1 MIKNATQLKAK
12 IKNFAKEKNMD
23 SRTVLQEY
31 VLERFIDRISKSKY
45 KNDFILKG
53 GMLISSMVGVDLRST
68 LDIDT
73 TIKGFEFTLDKLNE
87 VLNEIIETDI
97 GDMFNFKILMNKK
110 IMEET
115 EYHGYRVTLEAN
127 FDTISQKFKIDI
139 STGDIIT
146 PNEVKYNIKQMLS
159 DDKIEILAYNIET
172 ILSEKIHSIIQK
184 GEDNTRARD
193 YYDIY
198 ILEKTK
204 KEKINNNILKEAI
217 INKFEERKNSNLVSN
232 IYLKVLNLEKNIKLK
247 ELWNEYR
254 NKFTYAKDI
263 EFEDTIKSLKNIVN
277 VFNIQNQSKKF
288 IKVTKKENLK
298 EQEQESDD
306 ELEL

>member
-110 IMEET
+110 IMEDT

-204 KEKINNNILKEAI
+204 KEEINNNILKEAI

-232 IYLKVLNLEKNIKLK
+232 IYLKVLDLEKNIKLK

-254 NKFTYAKDI
+254 SKFTYAKDI
-263 EFEDTIKSLKNIVN
+263 EFEDTIKSLKNIVS

-298 EQEQESDD
+298 QQEQESDD

>member
-159 DDKIEILAYNIET
+159 NDKIEILAYNIET

-204 KEKINNNILKEAI
+204 KEEINNNILKEAI
-217 INKFEERKNSNLVSN
+217 INKFEER
-232 IYLKVLNLEKNIKLK
+232 Y
-247 ELWNEYR
+247 
-254 NKFTYAKDI
+254 
-263 EFEDTIKSLKNIVN
+263 
-277 VFNIQNQSKKF
+277 
-288 IKVTKKENLK
+288 
-298 EQEQESDD
+298 
-306 ELEL
+306 

>member
-1 MIKNATQLKAK
+1 
-12 IKNFAKEKNMD
+12 MD

-31 VLERFIDRISKSKY
+31 VLERFINRISKSKY

-87 VLNEIIETDI
+87 VLKEIIETDI

-115 EYHGYRVTLEAN
+115 EYHGYRITLEAN

-204 KEKINNNILKEAI
+204 KEEINNNILKEAI

-263 EFEDTIKSLKNIVN
+263 EFEDTIKSLKNIVS

>member
-68 LDIDT
+68 LDIDA

-115 EYHGYRVTLEAN
+115 EYHGYRVTLEAD

-204 KEKINNNILKEAI
+204 KEEINNNILKEAI

-232 IYLKVLNLEKNIKLK
+232 IYLKVLDLEKNIKLK

-263 EFEDTIKSLKNIVN
+263 KFEDTIKSLKNIVSVLN
-277 VFNIQNQSKKF
+277 TQNQSKKF

-298 EQEQESDD
+298 QQEQESDD
-306 ELEL
+306 ELGL

>member
-1 MIKNATQLKAK
+1 MINNAMQLKSK
-12 IKNFAKEKNMD
+12 IKNFAKEKNLD
-23 SRTVLQEY
+23 SETVFQEY

-97 GDMFNFKILMNKK
+97 GDRFTFKILMNKK
-110 IMEET
+110 IMEEK

-146 PNEVKYNIKQMLS
+146 PNEVKYDIKQILS

-172 ILSEKIHSIIQK
+172 VLSEKVHSIIIN
-184 GEDNTRARD
+184 NTQNSRARD

-198 ILEKTK
+198 ILEKLKK
-204 KEKINNNILKEAI
+204 KEINNNILKEAI
-217 INKFEERKNSNLVSN
+217 INKFKERGN
-232 IYLKVLNLEKNIKLK
+232 EKNINNIYQEINKLSNNSDLK
-247 ELWNEYR
+247 NHWKNYR
-254 NKFTYAKDI
+254 EKFTYAKDI
-263 EFEDTIKSLKNIVN
+263 EFEDTIKSLKNIVSVLN
-277 VFNIQNQSKKF
+277 TQNQSKKF

-298 EQEQESDD
+298 QQEQESDD

>member
-53 GMLISSMVGVDLRST
+53 GVLISSMVGVDLRST

-97 GDMFNFKILMNKK
+97 GDIFNFKILMNKK

-204 KEKINNNILKEAI
+204 KEEINNNILKEAI

-263 EFEDTIKSLKNIVN
+263 EFEDTIKSLKNIVI

>member
-115 EYHGYRVTLEAN
+115 EYHGYRVTLETN

-159 DDKIEILAYNIET
+159 NDKIEILAYNIET

-198 ILEKTK
+198 ILEKAK
-204 KEKINNNILKEAI
+204 KEEINNNILKEAI

-263 EFEDTIKSLKNIVN
+263 EFEDTIKSLKNIVS

>member
-87 VLNEIIETDI
+87 VLNEIIETNI

-204 KEKINNNILKEAI
+204 KEEINNNILKEAI

-263 EFEDTIKSLKNIVN
+263 EFEDTIKSLKNIVS

>member
-12 IKNFAKEKNMD
+12 IKNFAKDKNMD

-53 GMLISSMVGVDLRST
+53 GVLISSMVGVDLRST

-115 EYHGYRVTLEAN
+115 EYHGYRITLEAN

-146 PNEVKYNIKQMLS
+146 PNEVKYNIKKMLS

-204 KEKINNNILKEAI
+204 KEEINNNILKEAI

-232 IYLKVLNLEKNIKLK
+232 IYLKVLDLEKNIKLK

-254 NKFTYAKDI
+254 SKFTYAKDI
-263 EFEDTIKSLKNIVN
+263 EFEDTIKSLKNIVS

-298 EQEQESDD
+298 QQEQENDD
-306 ELEL
+306 ELGL

>member
-204 KEKINNNILKEAI
+204 KEEINNNILKEAI

-263 EFEDTIKSLKNIVN
+263 EFEDTIKSLKNIVS

-298 EQEQESDD
+298 QQEQESDD

>member
-12 IKNFAKEKNMD
+12 IKNFAKEKNID

-97 GDMFNFKILMNKK
+97 DDMFNFKILMNKK

-115 EYHGYRVTLEAN
+115 EYHGYRITLEAN

-204 KEKINNNILKEAI
+204 KEEINNNILKEAI

-232 IYLKVLNLEKNIKLK
+232 IYLKVLDLEKNIKLK

-254 NKFTYAKDI
+254 SKFTYAKDI
-263 EFEDTIKSLKNIVN
+263 EFEDTIKSLKNIVSI
-277 VFNIQNQSKKF
+277 FNIQNQSKKF

-298 EQEQESDD
+298 QQEQESDD

>member
-1 MIKNATQLKAK
+1 MINNAMQLKAK
-12 IKNFAKEKNMD
+12 IKNFAKEKNLD
-23 SRTVLQEY
+23 SETVFQEY

-97 GDMFNFKILMNKK
+97 GDMFTFKILMNKK
-110 IMEET
+110 IMEEK

-146 PNEVKYNIKQMLS
+146 PNEVKYDIKQILS

-172 ILSEKIHSIIQK
+172 VLSEKVHSIIIN
-184 GEDNTRARD
+184 NTQNSRARD

-198 ILEKTK
+198 ILEKLKK
-204 KEKINNNILKEAI
+204 KEINNNILKEAI
-217 INKFEERKNSNLVSN
+217 INKFKERGN
-232 IYLKVLNLEKNIKLK
+232 EKNINNIYQEINKLSNNSDLK
-247 ELWNEYR
+247 DHWKNYR
-254 NKFTYAKDI
+254 EKFTYAKDI
-263 EFEDTIKSLKNIVN
+263 EFEDTIKSLKNIVSVLN
-277 VFNIQNQSKKF
+277 TQNQTKKF

-298 EQEQESDD
+298 QQEQESDD
-306 ELEL
+306 ELGL

>member
-31 VLERFIDRISKSKY
+31 VLERFINRISKSKY

-115 EYHGYRVTLEAN
+115 EYHGYRITLEAN

-159 DDKIEILAYNIET
+159 NDKIEILAYNIET

-204 KEKINNNILKEAI
+204 KEEINNNILKEAI
-217 INKFEERKNSNLVSN
+217 INKFEERKNSNLVNN

-263 EFEDTIKSLKNIVN
+263 EFEDTIKSLKNIVS

>member
-53 GMLISSMVGVDLRST
+53 GVLISSMVGVDLRST

-127 FDTISQKFKIDI
+127 FDTIFQKFKIDI

-204 KEKINNNILKEAI
+204 KEEINNNILKEAI

-232 IYLKVLNLEKNIKLK
+232 IYLKVLDLEKNIKLK

-254 NKFTYAKDI
+254 SKFTYAKDI
-263 EFEDTIKSLKNIVN
+263 EFEDTIKSLKNIVSI
-277 VFNIQNQSKKF
+277 FNIQNQSKKF

-298 EQEQESDD
+298 QQEQESDN

>member
-204 KEKINNNILKEAI
+204 KEEINNNILKEAI

-254 NKFTYAKDI
+254 EKFTYAKDI
-263 EFEDTIKSLKNIVN
+263 EFEDTIKSLKNIVS

-288 IKVTKKENLK
+288 IKVIKKENLK
-298 EQEQESDD
+298 QQEQESDD

>member
-53 GMLISSMVGVDLRST
+53 GVLISSMVGVDLRST

-97 GDMFNFKILMNKK
+97 GDMFNFKILMNKR

-127 FDTISQKFKIDI
+127 FDTIFQKFKIDI

-204 KEKINNNILKEAI
+204 KEEINNNILKEAI

-232 IYLKVLNLEKNIKLK
+232 IYLKVLDLEKNIKLK

-254 NKFTYAKDI
+254 SKFTYAKDI
-263 EFEDTIKSLKNIVN
+263 EFEDTIKSLKNIVSI
-277 VFNIQNQSKKF
+277 FNIQNQSKKF

-298 EQEQESDD
+298 QQEQESDD

>member
-87 VLNEIIETDI
+87 VLNEIIKTDI

-204 KEKINNNILKEAI
+204 KEEINNNILKEAI

-263 EFEDTIKSLKNIVN
+263 EFEDTIKSLKNIVSI
-277 VFNIQNQSKKF
+277 FNIQNQSKKF

-298 EQEQESDD
+298 QQEQESDD

>member
-139 STGDIIT
+139 STGDIII

-204 KEKINNNILKEAI
+204 KEEINNNILKEAI

-232 IYLKVLNLEKNIKLK
+232 IYLKVLDLEKNIKLK

-254 NKFTYAKDI
+254 SKFTYAKDI
-263 EFEDTIKSLKNIVN
+263 EFEDTIKSLKNIVS

-298 EQEQESDD
+298 QQEQESDD

>member
-31 VLERFIDRISKSKY
+31 ILERFIDRISKSKY

-204 KEKINNNILKEAI
+204 KEEINNNILKEAI

-263 EFEDTIKSLKNIVN
+263 EFEDTIKSLKNIVS
-277 VFNIQNQSKKF
+277 VFNIQNKSKKF

>member
-1 MIKNATQLKAK
+1 MINNAMQLKAK
-12 IKNFAKEKNMD
+12 IKNFAKEKKLD
-23 SRTVLQEY
+23 SETVFQEY
-31 VLERFIDRISKSKY
+31 VQERFIDRISKSKY

-97 GDMFNFKILMNKK
+97 GDMFTFKILMNKK
-110 IMEET
+110 IMEEK

-146 PNEVKYNIKQMLS
+146 PNEVKYDIKQILS

-172 ILSEKIHSIIQK
+172 VLSEKVHSIIIN
-184 GEDNTRARD
+184 NTQNSRARD

-198 ILEKTK
+198 ILEKLKK
-204 KEKINNNILKEAI
+204 KEINNNILKEAI
-217 INKFEERKNSNLVSN
+217 INKFKERGN
-232 IYLKVLNLEKNIKLK
+232 EKNINNIYQEINKLSNNSDLK
-247 ELWNEYR
+247 DHWKNYR
-254 NKFTYAKDI
+254 EKFTYAKDI
-263 EFEDTIKSLKNIVN
+263 EFEDTIKSLKNIVSVLN
-277 VFNIQNQSKKF
+277 TQNQTKKF

-298 EQEQESDD
+298 QQEQESDD

>member
-68 LDIDT
+68 LDIDA

-204 KEKINNNILKEAI
+204 KEEINNNILKEAI

-232 IYLKVLNLEKNIKLK
+232 IYLKVLDLEKNIKLK

-254 NKFTYAKDI
+254 SKFTYAKDI
-263 EFEDTIKSLKNIVN
+263 EFEDTIKSLKNIVS

-298 EQEQESDD
+298 QQEQESDD

>member
-12 IKNFAKEKNMD
+12 IKNFAKKKNMD

-87 VLNEIIETDI
+87 VLNEIIETNI

-159 DDKIEILAYNIET
+159 DDNIEILAYNIET

-204 KEKINNNILKEAI
+204 KEEINNNILKEAI

-263 EFEDTIKSLKNIVN
+263 EFEDTIKSLKNIVS

>member
-53 GMLISSMVGVDLRST
+53 GVLISSMVGVDLRST

-204 KEKINNNILKEAI
+204 KEEINNNILKEAI

-232 IYLKVLNLEKNIKLK
+232 IYLKVLDLEKNIKLK

-254 NKFTYAKDI
+254 SKFTYAKDI
-263 EFEDTIKSLKNIVN
+263 EFEDTIKSLKNIVSVLN
-277 VFNIQNQSKKF
+277 TQNQSKKF

-298 EQEQESDD
+298 KQEQESDD

>member
-53 GMLISSMVGVDLRST
+53 GVLISSMVGVDLRST

-127 FDTISQKFKIDI
+127 FDTIFQKFKIDI

-204 KEKINNNILKEAI
+204 KEEINNNILKEAI

-232 IYLKVLNLEKNIKLK
+232 IYLKVLDLEKNIKLK

-254 NKFTYAKDI
+254 SKFTYAKDI
-263 EFEDTIKSLKNIVN
+263 EFEDTIKSLKNIVS

-298 EQEQESDD
+298 QQEQESDD

>member
-53 GMLISSMVGVDLRST
+53 GVLISSMVGVDLRST

-204 KEKINNNILKEAI
+204 KEEINNNILKEAI

-232 IYLKVLNLEKNIKLK
+232 IYLKVLDLEKNIKLK
-247 ELWNEYR
+247 ELWSEYR
-254 NKFTYAKDI
+254 SKFTYAKDI
-263 EFEDTIKSLKNIVN
+263 EFEDTIKSLKNIVS

-298 EQEQESDD
+298 QQEQESDD
-306 ELEL
+306 KLEL

>member
-127 FDTISQKFKIDI
+127 FDTIFQKFKIDI

-204 KEKINNNILKEAI
+204 KEEINNNILKEAI

-232 IYLKVLNLEKNIKLK
+232 IYLKVLDLEKNIKLK

-254 NKFTYAKDI
+254 SKFTYAKDI
-263 EFEDTIKSLKNIVN
+263 EFEDTIKSLKNIVS

-298 EQEQESDD
+298 QQEQENDD
-306 ELEL
+306 ELGL

>member
-1 MIKNATQLKAK
+1 MINNAMQLKAK
-12 IKNFAKEKNMD
+12 IKNFAKEKNLD
-23 SRTVLQEY
+23 SETVFQEY

-97 GDMFNFKILMNKK
+97 GDMFTFKILINKK
-110 IMEET
+110 IMEEK

-146 PNEVKYNIKQMLS
+146 PNEVKYDIKQILS

-172 ILSEKIHSIIQK
+172 VLSEKVHSIIIN
-184 GEDNTRARD
+184 NTQNSRARD

-198 ILEKTK
+198 ILEKLKK
-204 KEKINNNILKEAI
+204 KEINNNILKEAI
-217 INKFEERKNSNLVSN
+217 INKFKERGN
-232 IYLKVLNLEKNIKLK
+232 EKNINNIYQEINKLSNNSDLK
-247 ELWNEYR
+247 DHWKNYR
-254 NKFTYAKDI
+254 EKFTYAKDI
-263 EFEDTIKSLKNIVN
+263 EFEDTIKSLKNIVSVLN
-277 VFNIQNQSKKF
+277 TQNQTKKF

-298 EQEQESDD
+298 QQEQESDD

>member
-87 VLNEIIETDI
+87 VLNEIIKTDI

-204 KEKINNNILKEAI
+204 KEEINNNILKEAI

-263 EFEDTIKSLKNIVN
+263 EFEDTIKSLKNIVS

>member
-53 GMLISSMVGVDLRST
+53 GVLISSMVGVDLRST

-127 FDTISQKFKIDI
+127 FDTIFQKFKIDI

-204 KEKINNNILKEAI
+204 KEEINNNILKEAI

-263 EFEDTIKSLKNIVN
+263 EFEDTIKSLKNIVS

-298 EQEQESDD
+298 EQEQEDDD
-306 ELEL
+306 ELGL

>member
-1 MIKNATQLKAK
+1 MINNAMQLKAK
-12 IKNFAKEKNMD
+12 IKNFAKEKNLD
-23 SRTVLQEY
+23 SETVFQEY

-97 GDMFNFKILMNKK
+97 GDMFTFKILMNKK
-110 IMEET
+110 IMEEK

-146 PNEVKYNIKQMLS
+146 PNEVKYDIKQILS

-172 ILSEKIHSIIQK
+172 VLSEKVHSIIIN
-184 GEDNTRARD
+184 NTQNSRARD

-198 ILEKTK
+198 ILEKLKK
-204 KEKINNNILKEAI
+204 KEINNNILKEAI
-217 INKFEERKNSNLVSN
+217 INKFKERGN
-232 IYLKVLNLEKNIKLK
+232 EKNINNIYQEINKLSNNSDLK
-247 ELWNEYR
+247 DHWKNYR
-254 NKFTYAKDI
+254 EKFTYAKDI
-263 EFEDTIKSLKNIVN
+263 EFEDTIKSLKNIVSVLN
-277 VFNIQNQSKKF
+277 TQNQTNKF

-298 EQEQESDD
+298 QQEQESDD

>member
-87 VLNEIIETDI
+87 VLNEIIETNI

-159 DDKIEILAYNIET
+159 DDKTEILAYNIET

-204 KEKINNNILKEAI
+204 KEEINNNILKEAI

-263 EFEDTIKSLKNIVN
+263 EFEDTIKSLKNIVS

>member
-12 IKNFAKEKNMD
+12 IKNFAKEKNID

-97 GDMFNFKILMNKK
+97 DDMFNFKILMNKK

-115 EYHGYRVTLEAN
+115 EYHGYRITLEAN

-146 PNEVKYNIKQMLS
+146 PNEVKYNIKKMLS

-204 KEKINNNILKEAI
+204 KEEINNNILKEAI

-263 EFEDTIKSLKNIVN
+263 KFEDTIKSLKNIVS

>member
-31 VLERFIDRISKSKY
+31 ILERFIDRISKSKY

-204 KEKINNNILKEAI
+204 KEEINNNILKEAI

-263 EFEDTIKSLKNIVN
+263 EFEDTIKSLKNIVS
-277 VFNIQNQSKKF
+277 VFNIQNKSKKF
-288 IKVTKKENLK
+288 IKVTKKDNLK

>member
-31 VLERFIDRISKSKY
+31 VLERFINRISKSKY

-53 GMLISSMVGVDLRST
+53 GVLISSMVGVDLRST

-127 FDTISQKFKIDI
+127 FDTIFQKFKIDI

-204 KEKINNNILKEAI
+204 KEEINNNILKEAI

-232 IYLKVLNLEKNIKLK
+232 IYLKVLDLEKNIKLK

-254 NKFTYAKDI
+254 SKFTYAKDI
-263 EFEDTIKSLKNIVN
+263 EFEDTIKSLKNIVS

-298 EQEQESDD
+298 QQEQENDD
-306 ELEL
+306 ELGL

>member
-1 MIKNATQLKAK
+1 MINNAMQLKAK
-12 IKNFAKEKNMD
+12 IKNFAKEKNLD
-23 SRTVLQEY
+23 SETVFQEY

-97 GDMFNFKILMNKK
+97 GDMFTFKILMNKK
-110 IMEET
+110 IMEEK

-146 PNEVKYNIKQMLS
+146 PNEVKYDIKQILS

-172 ILSEKIHSIIQK
+172 VLSEKVHSIIIN
-184 GEDNTRARD
+184 NTQNSRARD

-198 ILEKTK
+198 ILEKLKK
-204 KEKINNNILKEAI
+204 KEINNNILKEAI
-217 INKFEERKNSNLVSN
+217 INKFKERGN
-232 IYLKVLNLEKNIKLK
+232 EKNINNIYQEINKLSNNSDLK
-247 ELWNEYR
+247 DHWKNYR
-254 NKFTYAKDI
+254 EKFTYAKDI

-277 VFNIQNQSKKF
+277 VLNTQNQLKKF

-298 EQEQESDD
+298 QQEQESDD

>member
-87 VLNEIIETDI
+87 VLNEIIETNI

-159 DDKIEILAYNIET
+159 NDKIEILAYNIET

-204 KEKINNNILKEAI
+204 KEEINNNILKEAI

-263 EFEDTIKSLKNIVN
+263 EFEDTIKSLKNIVS

>member
-12 IKNFAKEKNMD
+12 IKNFAKEKNID

-97 GDMFNFKILMNKK
+97 DDMFNFKILMNKK

-115 EYHGYRVTLEAN
+115 EYHGYRITLEAN

-146 PNEVKYNIKQMLS
+146 PNEVKYNIKKMLS

-204 KEKINNNILKEAI
+204 KEEINNNILKEAI

-232 IYLKVLNLEKNIKLK
+232 IYLKVLDLEKNIKLK

-254 NKFTYAKDI
+254 SKFTYAKDI
-263 EFEDTIKSLKNIVN
+263 EFEDTIKSLKNIVS

-298 EQEQESDD
+298 QQEQEDDD
-306 ELEL
+306 ELGL

>member
-53 GMLISSMVGVDLRST
+53 GVLISSMVGVDLRST

-127 FDTISQKFKIDI
+127 FDTIFQKFKIDI

-198 ILEKTK
+198 ILEKIK
-204 KEKINNNILKEAI
+204 KEEINNNILKEAI

-232 IYLKVLNLEKNIKLK
+232 IYLKVLDLEKNIKLK

-254 NKFTYAKDI
+254 SKFTYAKDI
-263 EFEDTIKSLKNIVN
+263 EFEDTIKSLKNIVSVLN
-277 VFNIQNQSKKF
+277 NQNQSKKF
-288 IKVTKKENLK
+288 VKVTKKENLK
-298 EQEQESDD
+298 QQEQESDD

>member
-1 MIKNATQLKAK
+1 MINNAMQLKAK
-12 IKNFAKEKNMD
+12 IKNFAKEKNLD
-23 SRTVLQEY
+23 SETVFQEY

-97 GDMFNFKILMNKK
+97 GDMFTFKILMNKK
-110 IMEET
+110 IMEEK

-146 PNEVKYNIKQMLS
+146 PNEVKYDIKQILS

-172 ILSEKIHSIIQK
+172 VLSEKVHSIIIN
-184 GEDNTRARD
+184 NTQNSRARD

-198 ILEKTK
+198 ILEKLKK
-204 KEKINNNILKEAI
+204 KEINNNILKEAI
-217 INKFEERKNSNLVSN
+217 INKFKERGN
-232 IYLKVLNLEKNIKLK
+232 EKNINNIYQEINKLSNNSDLK
-247 ELWNEYR
+247 DHWKNYR
-254 NKFTYAKDI
+254 EKFTYAKDI
-263 EFEDTIKSLKNIVN
+263 EFEDTIKSLKNIVS
-277 VFNIQNQSKKF
+277 VFKYSKPN
-288 IKVTKKENLK
+288 KEIY
-298 EQEQESDD
+298 
-306 ELEL
+306 

>member
-12 IKNFAKEKNMD
+12 IKNFAKDKNMD

-53 GMLISSMVGVDLRST
+53 GVLISSMVGVDLRST

-87 VLNEIIETDI
+87 ILNEIIETDI

-127 FDTISQKFKIDI
+127 FDTIFQKFKIDI

-204 KEKINNNILKEAI
+204 KEEINNNILKEAI

-232 IYLKVLNLEKNIKLK
+232 IYLKVLDLEKNIKLK

-254 NKFTYAKDI
+254 SKFTYAKDI
-263 EFEDTIKSLKNIVN
+263 EFEDTIKSLKNIVS

-298 EQEQESDD
+298 QQEQENDD
-306 ELEL
+306 ELGL